1 MMEGQAV
8 KCQLAREL
16 IHMHLPVHDMRYTAI
31 LLFSCLHSSITALH
45 QAHSSPLS
53 AQHMLTLPALV
64 SLSYVVTSLRAHAD
78 AAVPFGR

>member
-31 LLFSCLHSSITALH
+31 LPSAASTPPSSLYR
-45 QAHSSPLS
+45 AHSSPLL
-53 AQHMLTLPALV
+53 AQHMLTTRTRIVPR
-64 SLSYVVTSLRAHAD
+64 TS
-78 AAVPFGR
+78 